1 MERGLVIAVGE
12 EDRVIDGQDFDVGI
26 FCPDLV
32 ELLGDSLIDGDLTGA
47 LGAENRK
54 GDQLIAIIAGKGAEL
69 LVAVA
74 HGSKL

>member
-32 ELLGDSLIDGDLTGA
+32 ELLGDSLIDGDLTG
-47 LGAENRK
+47 
-54 GDQLIAIIAGKGAEL
+54 DPDSIEL
-69 LVAVA
+69 LSLLSSSFV
-74 HGSKL
+74 SRSRN